1 MKTGSEAERAQGPS
15 GDGRIPSPRSRRP
28 DPHGALP
35 SAVPPTPAFANPS
48 YPTNP
53 ALPAQS
59 LGEGPGPYRVLSR
72 SAARGNTR
80 ALGFCPPGP
89 GSPCPR
95 RGARLCAAAVCGCR
109 CARAAPAG
117 VATLGTGGSCSPLQ
131 KLPFLLVVGRQR
143 PGRGLTQGLA
153 GRRGRPHPQVWR
165 GVSKRSQ
172 GDSPHTSLPWGRR
185 VPCF

>member
-80 ALGFCPPGP
+80 ALGFCPP
-89 GSPCPR
+89 R
-95 RGARLCAAAVCGCR
+95 ARNPVSAKGRAAVCGC
-109 CARAAPAG
+109 G
-117 VATLGTGGSCSPLQ
+117 VRLQ
-131 KLPFLLVVGRQR
+131 VR
-143 PGRGLTQGLA
+143 PGRASRRGYLGHRRELLPSSETAFPLGGRPSAAGERPDPGPGGSEGPPAPTGLA
-153 GRRGRPHPQVWR
+153 GSEQE
-165 GVSKRSQ
+165 VS
-172 GDSPHTSLPWGRR
+172 G
-185 VPCF
+185 